1 MKLMC
6 RNAGQLSD
14 AYYQLQQPPS
24 TEPKRVMGPTMPD
37 MADLERRTE
46 MKIAAA
52 SWQRKVV
59 DKRFKAQQKE
69 TESEIAPRAEA
80 GTRERKLEKKAD
92 VNAKMQSFREKSPDA
107 AISQD
112 DLMGKPDEYRTML
125 LRQKDRAQQR
135 DDLHRAMRSQ
145 REKEM
150 DSKREQAR
158 LKEERAMA
166 MIREM
171 ARQKYDA

>member
-1 MKLMC
+1 MKLMH
-6 RNAGQLSD
+6 RNAGELSD
-14 AYYQLQQPPS
+14 AYYQMQQLPS
-24 TEPKRVMGPTMPD
+24 TAPRRVMGPTMPD

-52 SWQRKVV
+52 SWQRKIV
-59 DKRFKAQQKE
+59 DKRFKAQKKE
-69 TESEIAPRAEA
+69 TENEIAPRAEA
-80 GTRERKLEKKAD
+80 GTRERRLEKKAD
-92 VNAKMQSFREKSPDA
+92 VNTKMQSFRDKSPDA
-107 AISQD
+107 AVSQE

-125 LRQKDRAQQR
+125 LQQKDRAQQR
-135 DDLHRAMRSQ
+135 DDLQRAMRSQ

-150 DSKREQAR
+150 DFKREQAR
-158 LKEERAMA
+158 LKEERAMD